1 MKQSCKHRNAWIIA
15 SGYYL
20 WCFECGALRRMEP
33 SKKINGIYPVSG
45 WCKPQKENP
54 YEKWKKTFKDNS

>member
-1 MKQSCKHRNAWIIA
+1 
-15 SGYYL
+15 
-20 WCFECGALRRMEP
+20 MEP

-54 YEKWKKTFKDNS
+54 YEKWKKTFKYNS